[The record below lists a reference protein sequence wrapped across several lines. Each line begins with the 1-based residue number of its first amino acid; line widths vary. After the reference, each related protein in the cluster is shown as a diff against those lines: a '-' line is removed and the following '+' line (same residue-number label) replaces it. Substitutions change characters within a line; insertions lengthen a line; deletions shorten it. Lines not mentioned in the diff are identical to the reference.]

1 MTLGKNLLAGLA
13 SSLWSALLGLA
24 VVPLYLRYLGLEA
37 YGLIGFFA
45 MTQAMLQILDLG
57 LAPTINREVARCSA
71 TGDLKQAGR
80 LLHTLAIIYW
90 CVAAVITLLV
100 VALAPLISGYW
111 LTSSHLPQA
120 TVTHAVML
128 MGLVVACRWPI
139 GLYLGALMGAQR
151 ITTSSAVS
159 IAMVTLGQ
167 LGAVAVLMW
176 VSSTIEAF
184 FLWQAGVGLVHALVM
199 RWAAWR
205 TVGRPDTRR
214 FDREALKRVWRF
226 SAGMGGVAVSA
237 LIFTQLD
244 KVILSKMLS
253 LADFGAYALAT
264 VVVNG
269 LYVFINPLFSVVY
282 PRFSAL
288 VASNSPEK
296 LAELYCLSTRI
307 LGAMLFPIAMVLAV
321 FAEELVRVWT
331 GDAGIAAR
339 VAPVISLLAIGSAL
353 HGAMYLPY
361 ALQLAYGL
369 TRLPLTINAILMVV
383 QVPLMVYFALNYGA
397 LGGAMAWLVLH
408 VLYLLLGTWMT
419 HRRLLKWIGFKWL
432 LQDVGLPLL
441 VAAVVGMF
449 AHYAIQRA
457 EYAIYTKLLVA
468 GALALLTSI
477 ICVALS
483 PSLRALVLTRLRRKT
498 KSTTP
503 RLNLPDDTA

>member
-1 MTLGKNLLAGLA
+1 MTLSRNLLAGLA

-24 VVPLYLRYLGLEA
+24 VVPLYLSYLGLEA

-45 MTQAMLQILDLG
+45 MTQAMLQVLDLG
-57 LAPTINREVARCSA
+57 IAPTINREVARCSA
-71 TGDLKQAGR
+71 TGELKQAGK

-90 CVAAVITLLV
+90 CVALVIALLV
-100 VALAPLISGYW
+100 AALAPLISSYW
-111 LTSSHLPQA
+111 LTSNHLPQA

-167 LGAVAVLMW
+167 LGAVAVLIW
-176 VSSTIEAF
+176 VSPTIEAF
-184 FLWQAGVGLVHALVM
+184 FLWQAGVGLVHAAVM

-205 TVGRPDTRR
+205 ALGRLDQLR
-214 FDREALKRVWRF
+214 FDSGALKQVWRF

-269 LYVFINPLFSVVY
+269 LYVFINPLFSAVY

-288 VASNSPEK
+288 VASDSTEK
-296 LAELYCLSTRI
+296 LAGLYRLSTRI

-353 HGAMYLPY
+353 HGVMYLPY
-361 ALQLAYGL
+361 ALQLAYGE

-383 QVPLMVYFALNYGA
+383 QVPLMVVFALNYGA

-408 VLYLLLGTWMT
+408 MLYLLLGTWMT
-419 HRRLLKWIGFKWL
+419 HRRLLKGIGFSWL

-441 VAAVVGMF
+441 VAAVAGLF
-449 AHYAIQRA
+449 ARYAIQGA
-457 EYAIYTKLLVA
+457 EYPIYIKLLAA
-468 GALALLTSI
+468 GGWAALTSI

-483 PSLRALVLTRLRRKT
+483 PSLRTTVLMRLGRKRA
-498 KSTTP
+498 SAAH
-503 RLNLPDDTA
+503 D

>member
-24 VVPLYLRYLGLEA
+24 VVPLYLSYLGLEA

-71 TGDLKQAGR
+71 TGDLKQAGK

-90 CVAAVITLLV
+90 CVALAIALLV
-100 VALAPLISGYW
+100 AALAPLISSYW
-111 LTSSHLPQA
+111 LTSNHLPQA

-167 LGAVAVLMW
+167 LGAVAVLIW
-176 VSSTIEAF
+176 VSPTIEAF
-184 FLWQAGVGLVHALVM
+184 FLWQASVGLAHAAVMRRAAWHAL
-199 RWAAWR
+199 
-205 TVGRPDTRR
+205 GRLDQLR
-214 FDREALKRVWRF
+214 FDSDALKQVWRF

-269 LYVFINPLFSVVY
+269 LYVFINPLFSAVY

-288 VASNSPEK
+288 VASGSTEK
-296 LAELYCLSTRI
+296 LAGLYRLGTRI

-353 HGAMYLPY
+353 HGVMYLPY
-361 ALQLAYGL
+361 ALQLAYGE

-383 QVPLMVYFALNYGA
+383 QVPLMVVFALNYGA
-397 LGGAMAWLVLH
+397 LGGAMAWLALH
-408 VLYLLLGTWMT
+408 TLYLLLGTWMT
-419 HRRLLKWIGFKWL
+419 HRRLLKGIGIKWL
-432 LQDVGLPLL
+432 LQDVGLPLV
-441 VAAVVGMF
+441 VAATVGLF
-449 AHYAIQRA
+449 ARYAIQGT
-457 EYAIYTKLLVA
+457 EYPIYTRLAAA
-468 GALALLTSI
+468 GGLAMLTSI

-483 PSLRALVLTRLRRKT
+483 PGLRVLVLVRLGRKRT
-498 KSTTP
+498 SSAP
-503 RLNLPDDTA
+503 

>member
-1 MTLGKNLLAGLA
+1 MTLSKNLLAGLA

-24 VVPLYLRYLGLEA
+24 VVPLYLSYLGLEA

-45 MTQAMLQILDLG
+45 MTQAMLQVLDLG
-57 LAPTINREVARCSA
+57 IAPTINREVARCSA
-71 TGDLKQAGR
+71 TGELKQAGK

-90 CVAAVITLLV
+90 CVALVIALLV
-100 VALAPLISGYW
+100 AALAPLISNYW
-111 LTSSHLPQA
+111 LTSNHLPQA

-167 LGAVAVLMW
+167 LGAVAVLIW
-176 VSSTIEAF
+176 VSPTIEAF
-184 FLWQAGVGLVHALVM
+184 FLWQAGVGLAHAAVMRRAAWHAL
-199 RWAAWR
+199 
-205 TVGRPDTRR
+205 GRLDQLR
-214 FDREALKRVWRF
+214 FDSEALKQVWRF

-269 LYVFINPLFSVVY
+269 LYVFINPLFSAVY

-288 VASNSPEK
+288 VASDSTEK
-296 LAELYCLSTRI
+296 LAGLYRLSTRI

-353 HGAMYLPY
+353 HGVMYLPY
-361 ALQLAYGL
+361 ALQLAYGE

-383 QVPLMVYFALNYGA
+383 QVPLMVVFALNYGA
-397 LGGAMAWLVLH
+397 LGGAMAWLALH
-408 VLYLLLGTWMT
+408 TLYLLLGTWMT
-419 HRRLLKWIGFKWL
+419 HRRLLKGIGIKWL

-441 VAAVVGMF
+441 VAAVAGLF
-449 AHYAIQRA
+449 AHYAIQDA
-457 EYAIYTKLLVA
+457 EYPIYIKLLAA
-468 GALALLTSI
+468 GGWAMLTSI

-483 PSLRALVLTRLRRKT
+483 PSLRTLVLMRLGRKRA
-498 KSTTP
+498 STAH
-503 RLNLPDDTA
+503 D

>member
-1 MTLGKNLLAGLA
+1 MTLSRNLLAGLA

-24 VVPLYLRYLGLEA
+24 VVPLYLSYLGLEA

-45 MTQAMLQILDLG
+45 MTQAMLQVLDLG
-57 LAPTINREVARCSA
+57 IAPTINREVARCSA
-71 TGDLKQAGR
+71 TGELKQAGK

-90 CVAAVITLLV
+90 CVALVIALLV
-100 VALAPLISGYW
+100 AALAPLISNYW
-111 LTSSHLPQA
+111 LTSNHLPQA

-167 LGAVAVLMW
+167 LGAVAVLIW
-176 VSSTIEAF
+176 VSPTIEAF
-184 FLWQAGVGLVHALVM
+184 FLWQAGVGLAHAAVMRRAAWHAL
-199 RWAAWR
+199 
-205 TVGRPDTRR
+205 GRLDQLR
-214 FDREALKRVWRF
+214 FDSDALKQVWRF

-269 LYVFINPLFSVVY
+269 LYVFINPLFSAVY

-288 VASNSPEK
+288 VASDSTEK
-296 LAELYCLSTRI
+296 LAGLYRLSTRI

-353 HGAMYLPY
+353 HGVMYLPY
-361 ALQLAYGL
+361 ALQLAYGE

-383 QVPLMVYFALNYGA
+383 QVPLMVVFALNYGA
-397 LGGAMAWLVLH
+397 LGGAMAWLALH
-408 VLYLLLGTWMT
+408 TLYLLLGTWMT
-419 HRRLLKWIGFKWL
+419 HRRLLKGIGIKWL

-441 VAAVVGMF
+441 VAAVAGLF
-449 AHYAIQRA
+449 AHYAIQDA
-457 EYAIYTKLLVA
+457 EYPIYIKLLAA
-468 GALALLTSI
+468 GGWAMLTSI

-483 PSLRALVLTRLRRKT
+483 PSLRTLVLMRLGRKRA
-498 KSTTP
+498 STAH
-503 RLNLPDDTA
+503 D

>member
-1 MTLGKNLLAGLA
+1 MTLSRNLLAGLA

-24 VVPLYLRYLGLEA
+24 VVPLYLSYLGLEA

-45 MTQAMLQILDLG
+45 MTQAMLQVLDLG
-57 LAPTINREVARCSA
+57 IAPTINREVARCSA
-71 TGDLKQAGR
+71 TGELKQAGK

-90 CVAAVITLLV
+90 CVALVIALLV
-100 VALAPLISGYW
+100 AALAPLISNYW
-111 LTSSHLPQA
+111 LTSNHLPQA

-167 LGAVAVLMW
+167 LGAVAVLIW
-176 VSSTIEAF
+176 VSPTIEAF
-184 FLWQAGVGLVHALVM
+184 FLWQAGVGLAHAAVMRRAAWHAL
-199 RWAAWR
+199 
-205 TVGRPDTRR
+205 GRLDQLR
-214 FDREALKRVWRF
+214 FDSDALKQVWRF

-269 LYVFINPLFSVVY
+269 LYVFINPLFSAVY

-288 VASNSPEK
+288 VASDSTEK
-296 LAELYCLSTRI
+296 LAGLYRLSTRI
-307 LGAMLFPIAMVLAV
+307 LGAMLFPIAMVLVV

-353 HGAMYLPY
+353 HGVMYLPY
-361 ALQLAYGL
+361 ALQLAYGE

-383 QVPLMVYFALNYGA
+383 QVPLMVVFALNYGA
-397 LGGAMAWLVLH
+397 LGGAMAWLALH
-408 VLYLLLGTWMT
+408 TLYLLLGTWMT
-419 HRRLLKWIGFKWL
+419 HRRLLKGIGIKWL

-441 VAAVVGMF
+441 VAAVAGLF
-449 AHYAIQRA
+449 AHYAIQDA
-457 EYAIYTKLLVA
+457 EYPIYIKLLAA
-468 GALALLTSI
+468 GGWAMLTSI

-483 PSLRALVLTRLRRKT
+483 PSLRTLVLMRLGRKRA
-498 KSTTP
+498 STAH
-503 RLNLPDDTA
+503 D

>member
-1 MTLGKNLLAGLA
+1 MTLSRNLLAGLA

-24 VVPLYLRYLGLEA
+24 VVPLYLSYLGLEA

-45 MTQAMLQILDLG
+45 MTQAMLQVLDLG
-57 LAPTINREVARCSA
+57 IAPTINREVARCSA
-71 TGDLKQAGR
+71 TGELKQAGK

-90 CVAAVITLLV
+90 CVALVIALLV
-100 VALAPLISGYW
+100 AALAPLISNYW
-111 LTSSHLPQA
+111 LTSNHLPQA

-167 LGAVAVLMW
+167 LGAVAVLIW
-176 VSSTIEAF
+176 VSPTIEAF
-184 FLWQAGVGLVHALVM
+184 FLWQAGVGLAHAAVMRRAAWHAL
-199 RWAAWR
+199 
-205 TVGRPDTRR
+205 GRLDQLR
-214 FDREALKRVWRF
+214 FDSEALKQVWRF

-269 LYVFINPLFSVVY
+269 LYVFINPLFSAVY

-288 VASNSPEK
+288 VASDSTEK
-296 LAELYCLSTRI
+296 LAGLYRLSTRI

-353 HGAMYLPY
+353 HGVMYLPY
-361 ALQLAYGL
+361 ALQLAYGE

-383 QVPLMVYFALNYGA
+383 QVPLMVVFALNYGA
-397 LGGAMAWLVLH
+397 LGGAMAWLALH
-408 VLYLLLGTWMT
+408 TLYLLLGTWMT
-419 HRRLLKWIGFKWL
+419 HRRLLKGIGIKWL

-441 VAAVVGMF
+441 VAAVAGLF
-449 AHYAIQRA
+449 AHYAIQDA
-457 EYAIYTKLLVA
+457 EYPIYIKLLAA
-468 GALALLTSI
+468 GGWAMLTSI

-483 PSLRALVLTRLRRKT
+483 PSLRTLVLMRLGRKRA
-498 KSTTP
+498 STAH
-503 RLNLPDDTA
+503 D